1 MLKSNMEITEL
12 MIYLYFSSRTGLDL
26 IVSSFP
32 ILTPSLLRLTRSLEE
47 PLSAICS
54 GAWEIYVM
62 LWSHLFIFRKHLE
75 NIKFKDTAVLFFGHN
90 FRGLIAAREAAEVG
104 IVPNSVS
111 VKWWLGCLLTS
122 LNISPDVSSY

>member
-54 GAWEIYVM
+54 GAWEMYVM
-62 LWSHLFIFRKHLE
+62 L
-75 NIKFKDTAVLFFGHN
+75 
-90 FRGLIAAREAAEVG
+90 
-104 IVPNSVS
+104 
-111 VKWWLGCLLTS
+111 
-122 LNISPDVSSY
+122 